1 MTFSEQRSA
10 AVHGLFIFSKLPL
23 MSAIAFIVMPA
34 AVAARFVPAFGSFLG
49 QASVIAI
56 LLVLALALIGFMMS
70 LGPLDGAASDHDANG
85 Q

>member
-1 MTFSEQRSA
+1 
-10 AVHGLFIFSKLPL
+10 
-23 MSAIAFIVMPA
+23 MPA
-34 AVAARFVPAFGSFLG
+34 AVAARFVPAFGSFLC

-70 LGPLDGAASDHDANG
+70 LDPLDGAASDHDANG